1 MKCAVSID
9 WLTFT
14 VKGLWWSDVIQDF
27 LGMDPNLFQDLSI
40 SMNGYR
46 NVKAFNNIYVCFQPR
61 ENKFFRNM
69 GVCVS
74 MSGSGCRTFE
84 NYSRIAGTGDNEP
97 AESKAFLSLFSK
109 IDGDSDAKISRLDV
123 ACDDK
128 EGYLDMRTI
137 VECVNDNEIRSRLLK
152 RTVYTKKDGKQNAGQ
167 TVYIGSPSSSFRIRI
182 YDKALEQ
189 QTEGHWVR
197 VEMVLRGRNANGFV
211 SEMMDE
217 EEKNVGKLAAKVL
230 NDKLSFIELDDGN
243 ISRCSVCPWW
253 QKFVD
258 ELESVHLVAREAI
271 QHNVDKIMEWLDKQ
285 VAPSLFII
293 SKTLGFDSLQI
304 LVESVSGR
312 VYKDKKKLAVMN
324 DWHNLHRQ
332 TDMQIFMPQVFAA
345 V

>member
-1 MKCAVSID
+1 MNCAVSID

-14 VKGLWWSDVIQDF
+14 VKGLWWNDVIKNF
-27 LGMDPNLFQDLSI
+27 LGMDPDLFQDLSI
-40 SMNGYR
+40 TMNGYQK
-46 NVKAFNNIYVCFQPR
+46 VKVFNNIYVCFQPR
-61 ENKFFRNM
+61 ENKFFQNM

-84 NYSRIAGTGDNEP
+84 NFSSIAGTGDKG
-97 AESKAFLSLFSK
+97 ESVAFLGLFSK
-109 IDGDSDAKISRLDV
+109 IDGDPDARISRLDV

-128 EGYLDMRTI
+128 EGYLDMKTI
-137 VECVNDNEIRSRLLK
+137 VECVNENEIRSRLLK

-189 QTEGHWVR
+189 KTEGHWVR
-197 VEMVLRGRNANGFV
+197 VEMVLKGRNANGFV
-211 SEMMDE
+211 SEMME
-217 EEKNVGKLAAKVL
+217 QEEKNVGNLAAKVL
-230 NDKLSFIELDDGN
+230 NDKLSFIELDDNN

-271 QHNVDKIMEWLDKQ
+271 QHSVDKIMEWVDNQ

-293 SKTLGFDSLQI
+293 SKTLGFESLKV
-304 LVESVSGR
+304 LVESVHER

-332 TDMQIFMPQVFAA
+332 NEEQLFLPQCFAA